1 MSPQASQVLLNT
13 IVPILSR
20 TVPKTVCPAPG
31 EDAAELVQDAVV
43 AAIQMLECD
52 EKAGRKPIPASIAY
66 YVIQRMKCGRRSYSA
81 NATDVLSPA
90 AQLTKGF
97 SVISMQAPV
106 ACGADE
112 DDESLCFGDILASR
126 RDDPATEACR
136 RCDWDRFL
144 GTQDSRSRTIL
155 HDLAVG
161 NGLSRTAAK
170 LKVSP
175 PRVTQ
180 LKDRI
185 GRDIRHHMGDAV
197 LAEIAEEPLW
207 RRARSGKTPYDYGTG
222 RGGREST
229 RLGLRA
235 GVASAADQAAAT
247 EPRRAK
253 GSESIGG

>member
-1 MSPQASQVLLNT
+1 MLLKT
-13 IVPILSR
+13 IVPILTH
-20 TVPKTVCPAPG
+20 TVPKTVSPAPG

-43 AAIQMLECD
+43 AAVQMLECD

-185 GRDIRHHMGDAV
+185 GRDIRHHMGDAI
-197 LAEIAEEPLW
+197 LAEIADEPLW
-207 RRARSGKTPYDYGTG
+207 RRARSGKTPYDHGAG
-222 RGGREST
+222 RGGREPSKA
-229 RLGLRA
+229 GLRA
-235 GVASAADQAAAT
+235 GVASGPDQTAAT
-247 EPRRAK
+247 ERRRAK
-253 GSESIGG
+253 GSESVGG

>member
-1 MSPQASQVLLNT
+1 M
-13 IVPILSR
+13 IVPILTR

-43 AAIQMLECD
+43 AAVQMLECD
-52 EKAGRKPIPASIAY
+52 EKAGRKPIPASIVY

-97 SVISMQAPV
+97 AVISMQAPV
-106 ACGADE
+106 GCGTDE
-112 DDESLCFGDILASR
+112 DDESLCLGDILASR

-136 RCDWDRFL
+136 RLDWDGFL
-144 GTQDSRSRTIL
+144 GTQDSRSRAIL

-207 RRARSGKTPYDYGTG
+207 RRARSGKTPYDHGTG

-229 RLGLRA
+229 KLGLRA
-235 GVASAADQAAAT
+235 GVASAAAQAAAT
-247 EPRRAK
+247 ERHRAK